1 MGETQ
6 TTEQTTQQTTQQ
18 TTAAPEKLAMTQAE
32 LDALIAGRVGQALAQ
47 ADKKRANVPA
57 EAVKE
62 LEELRAEKAE
72 RARQELER
80 KGEYQKALDAQ
91 REAIES
97 KHAAE
102 RKTFEE
108 ASTKLSQRVHKEV
121 VVNSLLGAAAAGNAV
136 APEQVVALLQS
147 QVKLNEEFEP
157 QVIDANGN
165 PRFAQDGKPMTP
177 AQLVDDFLKGNPHFV
192 KANARTGDAK
202 GGQHSKGGGDV
213 SPITALEAQIDELA
227 AKVLTGSIDAV
238 AKHNKAVQ
246 ELKKLKAGTQ

>member
-1 MGETQ
+1 MSETQ

-18 TTAAPEKLAMTQAE
+18 TTAPEKLAMTQAE

-57 EAVKE
+57 EAVRE

-72 RARQELER
+72 RARAELER

-108 ASTKLSQRVHKEV
+108 SSTKLTQRVHKEV

-147 QVKLNEEFEP
+147 QVKLNDEFEP
-157 QVIDANGN
+157 QVVDANGN
-165 PRFAQDGKPMTP
+165 PRFATDGKPMTP

-192 KANARTGDAK
+192 KANAKSGDSK

-213 SPITALEAQIDELA
+213 SPVQALEQQIEALA
-227 AKVLTGSIDAV
+227 AQVLTGSIDAV

-246 ELKKLKAGTQ
+246 ELKRIKAGAK